1 MVRGEP
7 PRIMRAMNDHTDT
20 EGTAW
25 PSAPPSP
32 PPTPGHAR
40 RLYRRTDRKMIAGV
54 AAGLAD
60 YFDIDPTLVRIGF
73 VLLAFLGGAG
83 VVAYGVA
90 WLLVPPSHQVSSPGE
105 NLVRRLKASPSW
117 VALAL
122 VAVGIVLLANATG
135 AVSAPVGWGITLVVI
150 GILLFRHASRE
161 PEPGAATGYS
171 SYSESVSSVPAPP
184 PPAAF
189 STTAPAPPAPHGLPA
204 PPPPPERPGPLWVP
218 PPPGRDRRPQRPP
231 RQRGLFWGT
240 VGASLL
246 AVGTAA
252 LLGNAGVID
261 IGVGAYLALALAVLG
276 LGLVVGTRWGRSR
289 GLIVLAAVL
298 TPFVLL
304 ASLVNVPIRGG
315 VGDRFYGPRAVSDL
329 RPAYRQIAGR
339 MILDLSRLRLGAS
352 PVDVEASMV
361 AGDIEVILP
370 RGVNAAVLAE
380 AGAGELAVLGNHS
393 DGLNVDAR
401 RTTGPATGGRLELNL
416 AVSFGRILV
425 YRAPAGLER
434 PAAEGS

>member
-1 MVRGEP
+1 
-7 PRIMRAMNDHTDT
+7 MNGHSDT
-20 EGTAW
+20 QETAG
-25 PSAPPSP
+25 APTPASP
-32 PPTPGHAR
+32 PPPGHSR

-90 WLLVPPSHQVSSPGE
+90 WLLVPPSHEVASPGE
-105 NLVRRLKASPSW
+105 NVVRRLKASPSW

-150 GILLFRHASRE
+150 GVLLFRHASRE
-161 PEPGAATGYS
+161 PEPGPAF
-171 SYSESVSSVPAPP
+171 SYPPPFPSPETPGLSAPP
-184 PPAAF
+184 PPAAVT
-189 STTAPAPPAPHGLPA
+189 TTAPAPPAPPGPPG
-204 PPPPPERPGPLWVP
+204 PPPPPEPPARPEVRTPLWIP
-218 PPPGRDRRPQRPP
+218 PSPRRRRAPRD
-231 RQRGLFWGT
+231 RGLFWGT
-240 VGASLL
+240 VGVTLL
-246 AVGTAA
+246 AVGVAA

-276 LGLVVGTRWGRSR
+276 VGLLVGTWWGRSR
-289 GLIVLAAVL
+289 GLIVLSILL

-315 VGDRFYGPRAVSDL
+315 VGDRFFGPRVVTDV
-329 RPAYRQIAGR
+329 RPVYRQIAGR
-339 MILDLSRLRLGAS
+339 MVLDLSRLRLGPS
-352 PVDVEASMV
+352 PVHVDASMV
-361 AGDIEVILP
+361 AGYIEVVLP
-370 RGVNAAVLAE
+370 RGVNASVHAE
-380 AGAGELAVLGNHS
+380 AGAGELAVLGNDS
-393 DGLNVDAR
+393 NGLNVDAR
-401 RTTGPATGGRLELNL
+401 RTTGPAAGGRLELDL

-425 YRAPAGLER
+425 YRSSVGLAR
-434 PAAEGS
+434 PAAKGG